1 MSCFLLMA
9 FGSISCTF
17 EVAETDAK
25 PTEKLD
31 FLGNLTFRSVG
42 FRRQKELK
50 GSH

>member
-9 FGSISCTF
+9 FESISCTF

-31 FLGNLTFRSVG
+31 FLSNLNGRPVE
-42 FRRQKELK
+42 FRRQKE
-50 GSH
+50 